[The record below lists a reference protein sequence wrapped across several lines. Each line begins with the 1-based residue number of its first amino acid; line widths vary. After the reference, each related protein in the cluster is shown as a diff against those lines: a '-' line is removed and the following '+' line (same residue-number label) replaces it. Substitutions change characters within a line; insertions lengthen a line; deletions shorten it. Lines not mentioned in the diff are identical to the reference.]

1 MNPRDFTLKKQI
13 DGITKLNPQERFRR
27 LTQFLKDVKDSKE
40 AEKDFNDLQM
50 QLGTDLVN
58 LTGEVLKEV
67 EINFKNVI
75 FIVIL
80 NI

>member
-1 MNPRDFTLKKQI
+1 MDRDDFNVKRQI
-13 DGITKLNPQERFRR
+13 DAVTKLNPQERFRR
-27 LTQFLKDVKDSKE
+27 LTQFLRDVKDSKE

-67 EINFKNVI
+67 EIK
-75 FIVIL
+75 
-80 NI
+80 

>member
-1 MNPRDFTLKKQI
+1 VDRDDFNVKRQI
-13 DGITKLNPQERFRR
+13 DNVTKLNPEVRFRR
-27 LTQFLKDVKDSKE
+27 LTQFLRDVKDSRE
-40 AEKDFNDLQM
+40 AERDFNDLQM

-58 LTGEVLKEV
+58 LTGKVLEEV

-75 FIVIL
+75 FTVIL

>member
-1 MNPRDFTLKKQI
+1 VDRDDFNVKRQI
-13 DGITKLNPQERFRR
+13 DAVTKLNPQERFRR
-27 LTQFLKDVKDSKE
+27 LTQFLRDVKDSKE

-75 FIVIL
+75 FIVIF

>member
-1 MNPRDFTLKKQI
+1 MDRDDFNVKRQI
-13 DGITKLNPQERFRR
+13 DAVTKLNPQERFRR
-27 LTQFLKDVKDSKE
+27 LTQFLRDVKDSKE

-75 FIVIL
+75 FIVIF